1 MTGLTITASQ
11 TVGVFVSNTA
21 QNPITVEPGVQI
33 SYSSGYYGFGIASTY
48 PVPWSVTNFGTII
61 GNVPGSG
68 FSDGL
73 LFDNSSPVIDNAG
86 GFISGA
92 LNGIYTNE
100 GAAIT
105 NSGSIA
111 GNNDGIETRGP
122 TTINNTG
129 SIGGGLGG
137 IYTFGV
143 TSITNDGRI
152 SGVTAAGA
160 VLVDGGSVTNQSQG
174 TFIGGYDGI
183 LGLGSATTVAN
194 SGSLIGST
202 YAGIILKSGGTVTNQ
217 AGALVE
223 GYRFG
228 ARIAGQADVDNSGTI
243 MSQMTSA
250 AAGVLMDDG
259 GYVINR
265 GNGLIASQFV
275 GVDIATDTT
284 AAAGTVVN
292 QGSIYGAAIGVQV
305 NSAPATLT
313 NAGRITAAPTGTSIG
328 VLLDQGGSVSNTGA
342 ISGNQFGIDVNNAAG
357 TVVNQGSIG
366 SAYFQ
371 YGAGVALTDGGTV
384 TNAAGAEISST
395 WKGVQIGSPLAQAPG
410 GTVVNQGV
418 ILANDVL
425 GDGAALWLHGPGVV
439 YNAPGALISGGAF
452 GVVAYYGNTTLVNK
466 GSVFATQYAF
476 DAVNPGNANRVV
488 VYPSASFTGIVN
500 ANDTIGAATY
510 SVLEL
515 ASAASTGTLVGL
527 GTQFLNFG
535 EVVIDSGAR
544 WSVDGTVVAGET
556 VVLAGNGDA
565 LTLTSPS
572 TFDGTLSGFTSGDT
586 VTLAGISNVVGLSL
600 SADNILSVL
609 RSDAPAV
616 TIQLSGSLAVSYAA
630 SGGSTELTVPCFTAG
645 TLIRTPGGDVPVE
658 TIEPGMAVINASGEV
673 RPVIWVGRRHVDCT
687 RHKHPRKVW
696 PIQIDAHAFGPGL
709 PARDLRVSPDHAI
722 YVDEV
727 LIPARRLVNGT
738 TIRQVRV
745 DWVAYFHVELPNHD
759 IILAEGLGTESYL
772 DTGDR
777 SNFSNVSPVR
787 LFPDF
792 STPSENLAA
801 IWETKGYA
809 PLVVHG
815 PMLEAVRAKLMT
827 RVAQARHPRLAEW
840 S

>member
-21 QNPITVEPGVQI
+21 QNPITVEPGVQV

-48 PVPWSVTNFGTII
+48 PVPWTVTNFGTII

-86 GFISGA
+86 GLISGA
-92 LNGIYTNE
+92 LNGIYTNQ

-122 TTINNTG
+122 TTIANTG
-129 SIGGGLGG
+129 SISGGLGG
-137 IYTFGV
+137 VYTFGA

-160 VLVDGGSVTNQSQG
+160 VLVDGGSVTNQSHG

-183 LGLGSATTVAN
+183 LGLGSATTVTN
-194 SGSLIGST
+194 SGSLMGST
-202 YAGIILKSGGTVTNQ
+202 YAGVILKSGGSLTNQ
-217 AGALVE
+217 AGGLVE

-228 ARIAGQADVDNSGTI
+228 ARIAGNADVDNAGTI
-243 MSQMTSA
+243 MSRMTSA

-259 GYVINR
+259 GYAINR
-265 GNGLIASQFV
+265 GPGLITSQFI
-275 GVDIATDTT
+275 GLDIATGTA

-292 QGSIYGAAIGVQV
+292 QGSIYGAAIGVQAY
-305 NSAPATLT
+305 SAPATLT
-313 NAGRITAAPTGTSIG
+313 NAGRITAGPSGTSIG

-342 ISGNQFGIDVNNAAG
+342 ILGNQFGIEGNNAAG
-357 TVVNQGSIG
+357 TVVNHGSI
-366 SAYFQ
+366 SSTYFQ
-371 YGAGVALTDGGTV
+371 YGAAVALTDGGAV

-395 WKGVQIGSPLAQAPG
+395 WKGVQIGSPLTQSAA

-425 GDGAALWLHGPGVV
+425 GDGAAVWLHGPGTV
-439 YNAPGALISGGAF
+439 YNAQGGSISGGAF

-466 GSVFATQYAF
+466 GSIFGSQYAF

-488 VYPSASFTGIVN
+488 IYPSARFTGIVN
-500 ANDTIGAATY
+500 ANDTIGGTTY

-515 ASAASTGTLVGL
+515 ASAASSGTLVGL

-535 EVVIDSGAR
+535 EVMVDSGAQ

-556 VVLAGNGDA
+556 VVLAGRGDA

-609 RSDAPAV
+609 RGDAPAV
-616 TIQLSGSLAVSYAA
+616 TIQLSGSLAVSFAE

-645 TLIRTPGGDVPVE
+645 TLIRTPDGDVPVE
-658 TIEPGMAVINASGEV
+658 AIQPGMTVINASGEV
-673 RPVIWVGRRHVDCT
+673 RPVVWVGRRQIDCT
-687 RHKHPRKVW
+687 RHIRPRKVW

-709 PARDLRVSPDHAI
+709 PARALRVSPDHAI

-727 LIPARRLVNGT
+727 LIPARQLVNGT

-745 DWVAYFHVELPNHD
+745 DAVAYFHIELPRHD
-759 IILAEGLGTESYL
+759 IILAEGLETESYL
-772 DTGDR
+772 DTGGR
-777 SNFSNVSPVR
+777 SNFSNTSPVR
-787 LFPDF
+787 LYPDF
-792 STPSENLAA
+792 STPAENLAA
-801 IWETKGYA
+801 IWEAEGCA

-815 PMLEAVRAKLMT
+815 PVLEAVRTRLAT
-827 RVAQARHPRLAEW
+827 RVAQAA
-840 S
+840 